1 MQPYYCNWHNLS
13 LVISLHWHIPTIR
26 CHWYCHNTAL
36 VGVGMLQFST
46 TSIMKLDVIFW
57 RWGMEKSYNS
67 DIDLLVNFFLFFF
80 FFALLWIYG
89 LLLCFIIYYSYFPFQ
104 SSNYPKFVL
113 SFEIAPVLFW
123 CLHQSLGTTL
133 VSLYHVPGSTN
144 IIMIFNSHIIL

>member
-80 FFALLWIYG
+80 FFTKW
-89 LLLCFIIYYSYFPFQ
+89 FITFSVYLTSCWT
-104 SSNYPKFVL
+104 NYK
-113 SFEIAPVLFW
+113 
-123 CLHQSLGTTL
+123 TL
-133 VSLYHVPGSTN
+133 VGEKGTRRYFHCSVLLIQQKSIDILCSYRTQKILHN
-144 IIMIFNSHIIL
+144 IKYTIHHIM